1 MLRQENDSVATRPKL
16 SDVFV
21 VVFDVLGLGA
31 GNEEFLL
38 DLQGLLLH
46 HSAAGRE
53 IIEDILSEILA

>member
-21 VVFDVLGLGA
+21 VVLDVLCLGA

-46 HSAAGRE
+46 HCAGRE